1 MQVAQCTQAPDHV
14 GSLQQTPTS
23 KLRVPPML
31 PTGVHNAAPRCLS
44 AGPIAPVPTRHL
56 VPCMVSGKRVSGRK
70 LESDPTVTEGE
81 PPQEMCS
88 NPGGTTR
95 GQSSSSSGR
104 ASSSSSSVSSGA
116 GLLKVLIPAI
126 VFATTLNACVP
137 VPVIIQVQQVS
148 CSRASGQ
155 SLGFLPKGDAD
166 AIGYLSTK
174 VSYPGSKADLSSV
187 EQHYLTANT
196 WSNVAH
202 ELDAIARKQDIYSD
216 AQAGR
221 WTYPGWRVDVFKGIV
236 DRYVSSD
243 DTPLPERVRELL
255 DHKQQAFQTSPPS
268 MQASAWT
275 SLTSHIGRYGSFD
288 VACFVMIGFLLS
300 FYSYMLL
307 DLAIWRGIL

>member
-1 MQVAQCTQAPDHV
+1 MQVAQSTQAPDHV

-31 PTGVHNAAPRCLS
+31 LTGVHNAAPRCLS

-81 PPQEMCS
+81 PPQENVQQPWWDNAWSKLKLEWSCFKLEFDVS
-88 NPGGTTR
+88 VIR
-95 GQSSSSSGR
+95 GR
-104 ASSSSSSVSSGA
+104 
-116 GLLKVLIPAI
+116 LLKVLVPAI
-126 VFATTLNACVP
+126 VFATTLNSFVP

-155 SLGFLPKGDAD
+155 SLDFLPKGDAE
-166 AIGYLSTK
+166 AIGYLMSTK

-196 WSNVAH
+196 RSNVAH
-202 ELDAIARKQDIYSD
+202 ELNVIARKQDIYSD

-255 DHKQQAFQTSPPS
+255 DLKQQAFQTSPPS

-275 SLTSHIGRYGSFD
+275 SLTSHIGRYGFFYVAWAVMMSF
-288 VACFVMIGFLLS
+288 LS
-300 FYSYMLL
+300 YILL
-307 DLAIWRGIL
+307 DIAIWREIL

>member
-1 MQVAQCTQAPDHV
+1 
-14 GSLQQTPTS
+14 
-23 KLRVPPML
+23 ML

-81 PPQEMCS
+81 PPQENVQQPWWDNAWS
-88 NPGGTTR
+88 KLKLKLKLKLEFVSVIR
-95 GQSSSSSGR
+95 GR
-104 ASSSSSSVSSGA
+104 
-116 GLLKVLIPAI
+116 LLKVLIPAI

-202 ELDAIARKQDIYSD
+202 ELNAIARKQDIYSD

-288 VACFVMIGFLLS
+288 VACFVMIGLQLS
-300 FYSYMLL
+300 FCSYMLL
-307 DLAIWRGIL
+307 ELAIWRGIL

>member
-1 MQVAQCTQAPDHV
+1 
-14 GSLQQTPTS
+14 
-23 KLRVPPML
+23 ML

-81 PPQEMCS
+81 PPQENVQQPWWGNAWS
-88 NPGGTTR
+88 KLKLKLKLKLEFVSVIR
-95 GQSSSSSGR
+95 GR
-104 ASSSSSSVSSGA
+104 
-116 GLLKVLIPAI
+116 LLKVLIPAI

-202 ELDAIARKQDIYSD
+202 ELNAIARKQDIYSD

-288 VACFVMIGFLLS
+288 VACFVFIGFWLS
-300 FYSYMLL
+300 FCSYMLL

>member
-1 MQVAQCTQAPDHV
+1 
-14 GSLQQTPTS
+14 
-23 KLRVPPML
+23 ML

-81 PPQEMCS
+81 PPQENVQQPWWGNAWS
-88 NPGGTTR
+88 KLKLKLKLKLEFVSVIR
-95 GQSSSSSGR
+95 GR
-104 ASSSSSSVSSGA
+104 
-116 GLLKVLIPAI
+116 LLKVLIPAI

-148 CSRASGQ
+148 CSRDSGQ

-202 ELDAIARKQDIYSD
+202 ELNAIARKQDIYSD

-275 SLTSHIGRYGSFD
+275 SLTSHIGRYRSFD
-288 VACFVMIGFLLS
+288 VACFVMIGLQLS
-300 FYSYMLL
+300 FCSYMLL
-307 DLAIWRGIL
+307 ELAIWRGIL

>member
-1 MQVAQCTQAPDHV
+1 
-14 GSLQQTPTS
+14 
-23 KLRVPPML
+23 ML

-81 PPQEMCS
+81 PPQENVQQPWWDNAWSKLKLEWSCFKLEFVS
-88 NPGGTTR
+88 VIR
-95 GQSSSSSGR
+95 GR
-104 ASSSSSSVSSGA
+104 
-116 GLLKVLIPAI
+116 LLKVLIPAI

>member
-1 MQVAQCTQAPDHV
+1 
-14 GSLQQTPTS
+14 
-23 KLRVPPML
+23 ML

-81 PPQEMCS
+81 PPQENVQQPWWDNAWSKLKLEWSCFKLEFDVS
-88 NPGGTTR
+88 VIR
-95 GQSSSSSGR
+95 GR
-104 ASSSSSSVSSGA
+104 
-116 GLLKVLIPAI
+116 LLKVLIPAI
-126 VFATTLNACVP
+126 VFATTLNAVVP

-148 CSRASGQ
+148 CSRAFGQ

-202 ELDAIARKQDIYSD
+202 ELNAIARKQDIYSD
-216 AQAGR
+216 AQAGH

-275 SLTSHIGRYGSFD
+275 SLTSHIGRYGD
-288 VACFVMIGFLLS
+288 VGCYVFIGFWLS
-300 FYSYMLL
+300 FCSYMLL

>member
-1 MQVAQCTQAPDHV
+1 MQQPWWGNAW
-14 GSLQQTPTS
+14 S
-23 KLRVPPML
+23 KLKL
-31 PTGVHNAAPRCLS
+31 KLK
-44 AGPIAPVPTRHL
+44 L
-56 VPCMVSGKRVSGRK
+56 K
-70 LESDPTVTEGE
+70 LEFVSVI
-81 PPQEMCS
+81 
-88 NPGGTTR
+88 R
-95 GQSSSSSGR
+95 GR
-104 ASSSSSSVSSGA
+104 
-116 GLLKVLIPAI
+116 LLKVLIPAI

-148 CSRASGQ
+148 CSRDSGQ

-202 ELDAIARKQDIYSD
+202 ELNAIARKQDIYSD

-288 VACFVMIGFLLS
+288 VACFVMIGLQLS
-300 FYSYMLL
+300 FCSYMLL
-307 DLAIWRGIL
+307 ELAIWRGIL

>member
-1 MQVAQCTQAPDHV
+1 
-14 GSLQQTPTS
+14 
-23 KLRVPPML
+23 
-31 PTGVHNAAPRCLS
+31 
-44 AGPIAPVPTRHL
+44 
-56 VPCMVSGKRVSGRK
+56 MVSGKRVSGRK

-81 PPQEMCS
+81 PPQENVQQPWWGNAWS
-88 NPGGTTR
+88 KLKLKLKLKLEFVSVIR
-95 GQSSSSSGR
+95 GR
-104 ASSSSSSVSSGA
+104 
-116 GLLKVLIPAI
+116 LLKVLIPAI

-202 ELDAIARKQDIYSD
+202 ELNAIARKQDIYSD

-288 VACFVMIGFLLS
+288 VACFVMIGLQLS
-300 FYSYMLL
+300 FCSYMLL
-307 DLAIWRGIL
+307 ELAIWRGIL

>member
-1 MQVAQCTQAPDHV
+1 MFQCRILCTNFGWIKPL
-14 GSLQQTPTS
+14 GSCV
-23 KLRVPPML
+23 RL
-31 PTGVHNAAPRCLS
+31 PTAFFS
-44 AGPIAPVPTRHL
+44 AGKTATPKCWTCRPVQFFHDLRLEFGQALTNMFQGRFFRGNFGWDGL
-56 VPCMVSGKRVSGRK
+56 SG
-70 LESDPTVTEGE
+70 E
-81 PPQEMCS
+81 
-88 NPGGTTR
+88 
-95 GQSSSSSGR
+95 
-104 ASSSSSSVSSGA
+104 
-116 GLLKVLIPAI
+116 
-126 VFATTLNACVP
+126 NACVP
-137 VPVIIQVQQVS
+137 MPVIIQVQQVS

-300 FYSYMLL
+300 FYSYTCCWTLRFGAGFCR
-307 DLAIWRGIL
+307 DSA

>member
-1 MQVAQCTQAPDHV
+1 
-14 GSLQQTPTS
+14 
-23 KLRVPPML
+23 ML

-81 PPQEMCS
+81 PPQENVQQPWWGNAWS
-88 NPGGTTR
+88 KLKLKLKLKLEFVSVIR
-95 GQSSSSSGR
+95 GR
-104 ASSSSSSVSSGA
+104 
-116 GLLKVLIPAI
+116 LLKVLIPAI

-202 ELDAIARKQDIYSD
+202 ELNAIARKQDIYSD

-288 VACFVMIGFLLS
+288 VACFVMIGLQLS
-300 FYSYMLL
+300 FCSYMLL
-307 DLAIWRGIL
+307 ELAIWRGIL